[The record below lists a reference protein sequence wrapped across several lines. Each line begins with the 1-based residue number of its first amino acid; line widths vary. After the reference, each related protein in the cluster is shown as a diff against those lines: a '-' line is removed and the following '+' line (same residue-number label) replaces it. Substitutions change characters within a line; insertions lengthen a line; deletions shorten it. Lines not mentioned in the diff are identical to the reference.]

1 MIKTIALSWG
11 GTWWHIFP
19 LLSLY
24 NFLKEEE
31 NYRFI
36 WIWEEFWLEEK
47 IAQKNQIKFL
57 SLSTGKLRRY
67 FDLKN
72 FYEPFKNMTWVIQ
85 ALYYIKKYNIDIVF
99 SKGWYVS
106 VPVCIAAKILGKKIY
121 IHESDIITWL
131 SNKFI
136 SKFATKIFYSFPHSL
151 VDGQKHILSGQILN
165 PELIDNIESIEKE
178 ENEILHILVIAWSQG
193 STIIFK
199 SLLSILDT
207 LQDIDF
213 TIILWEK
220 NLHFRENFSRFS
232 NVTLYDMIS
241 QEDLGQVY
249 KDTDIA
255 ITRAWATTL
264 FELYYFGIHSII
276 IPLKSSAWHHQ
287 EKNALFFKEN
297 FLSDMLDEDEDLS
310 NALWELLQK
319 YKNLRKIWV
328 NIENFFEPLNII
340 KKHL

>member
-1 MIKTIALSWG
+1 MIKTIALSWW
-11 GTWWHIFP
+11 GTGWHIFP

-36 WIWEEFWLEEK
+36 WMWEEFSLEEK

-72 FYEPFKNMTWVIQ
+72 FYEPLKNMTWVIQ
-85 ALYYIKKYNIDIVF
+85 SLYYIKKYNIDIIF

-121 IHESDIITWL
+121 IHESDTVTWL

-136 SKFATKIFYSFPHSL
+136 SKFATKIFYSFPHPL
-151 VDGQKHILSGQILN
+151 IDGQKHILSGQILN

-178 ENEILHILVIAWSQG
+178 ENETLHILVIAWSQG

-199 SLLSILDT
+199 SLLSLLDN

-232 NVTLYDMIS
+232 NVTLYDFIS
-241 QEDLGQVY
+241 QEELGQVY

-287 EKNALFFKEN
+287 EKNAQFFKKS
-297 FLSDMLDEDEDLS
+297 FSSDVLDEDEDLS
-310 NALWELLQK
+310 NALLELLQK
-319 YKNLRKIWV
+319 YKDLRKVWL

-340 KKHL
+340 KKYL

>member
-11 GTWWHIFP
+11 GTGWHIFP

-24 NFLKEEE
+24 IFFKEDE

-36 WIWEEFWLEEK
+36 WIGEEFWLEEK

-57 SLSTGKLRRY
+57 SISTGKLRRY

-72 FYEPFKNMTWVIQ
+72 LYEPLKNMTWVIQ
-85 ALYYIKKYNIDIVF
+85 ALYYMRKYKIDIIF
-99 SKGWYVS
+99 SKWGYVS
-106 VPVCIAAKILGKKIY
+106 IPVCIAGKILWKKIY
-121 IHESDIITWL
+121 IHESDSVTWI

-136 SKFATKIFYSFPHSL
+136 SKFATKVFYTFPNEQI
-151 VDGQKHILSGQILN
+151 DGEKNIVSGQILN
-165 PELIDNIESIEKE
+165 PELIDEIESIEKE
-178 ENEILHILVIAWSQG
+178 ENEKLKILVIAGSQG

-199 SLLSILDT
+199 SILSVLDS
-207 LQDIDF
+207 LQYIDF

-232 NVTLYDMIS
+232 NVTLYDFIS
-241 QEDLGQVY
+241 QEELGKIY
-249 KDTDIA
+249 METDIA

-276 IPLKSSAWHHQ
+276 IPLKSSAGSHQ

-297 FLSDMLDEDEDLS
+297 FWSDILDEEEDLS
-310 NALWELLQK
+310 NALLELLQK
-319 YKNLRKIWV
+319 YKDLRKV
-328 NIENFFEPLNII
+328 GLNIENFFEPLNII
-340 KKHL
+340 KKYL